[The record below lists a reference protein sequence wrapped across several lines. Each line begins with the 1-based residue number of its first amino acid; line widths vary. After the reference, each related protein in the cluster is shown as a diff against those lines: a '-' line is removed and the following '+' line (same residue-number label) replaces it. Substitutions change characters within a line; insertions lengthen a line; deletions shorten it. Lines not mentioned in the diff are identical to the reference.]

1 MTPAVILSA
10 APALSEVEGKDLMA
24 PATEHL
30 IDGDEMLR
38 FAQHDGERLA

>member
-10 APALSEVEGKDLMA
+10 AKDLVA

-38 FAQHDGERLA
+38 FAQHDEERLA